1 MMYKTIEKLIKQIGI
16 IDKNLKITPIT
27 VGASGSEVFE
37 LVSENER
44 MILKLINIK
53 LADSNQSQTF
63 MKEWDFYN
71 RVKDMQIPFIP
82 KVLHIYKN
90 VDFALILMKEYES
103 MKARDWDQELQEKV
117 IDLIINVHMLPKTYL
132 PEQMKDKQQENQEDP
147 KYYYEEWSKLL
158 NEYQESFDTASLES
172 IYHDFDKIV
181 NIDAKLPECLVHGDF
196 HLNNILYDKEDGR
209 LILCD
214 WQNVGIGI
222 GTDEISFF
230 VSRGNSDGMN
240 LDDIKL
246 LEHYCE
252 KYSFISGNEI
262 NVADVLTQNAKQT
275 VLVSFKFWH
284 FYLHGAEYER
294 VKQIYE
300 QMEKSYEYLREK
312 FKPTYKI

>member
-1 MMYKTIEKLIKQIGI
+1 MYETIKELIEQIGI
-16 IDKNLKITPIT
+16 TEKNLKITPIT
-27 VGASGSEVFE
+27 VGASGSEVYE
-37 LVSENER
+37 VVNEDEM
-44 MILKLINIK
+44 MILKIINLK
-53 LADSNQSQTF
+53 STDSHQCQTF

-71 RVKDMQIPFIP
+71 RVQDMQIPFIP

-90 VDFALILMKEYES
+90 VDYALIIMKSYDLI
-103 MKARDWDQELQEKV
+103 KTKDWNQELQEKV
-117 IDLIINVHMLPKTYL
+117 IDLIINVHMLPKTFL
-132 PEQMKDKQQENQEDP
+132 PEQRKDKQQENQEDP
-147 KYYYEEWSKLL
+147 KYYYEAWSKLL
-158 NEYQESFDTASLES
+158 SEYQESFDTACLES
-172 IYHDFDKIV
+172 IYRDFDKIL
-181 NIDAKLPECLVHGDF
+181 NIDAKLPESVVHGDF

-222 GTDEISFF
+222 GTDDISFF

-240 LDDIKL
+240 LDDTIL

-262 NVADVLTQNAKQT
+262 RVADVLTQNAKQT
-275 VLVSFKFWH
+275 VLVSFMFWH

-300 QMEKSYEYLREK
+300 QMVKSYEYLREN
-312 FKPTYKI
+312 FSHT